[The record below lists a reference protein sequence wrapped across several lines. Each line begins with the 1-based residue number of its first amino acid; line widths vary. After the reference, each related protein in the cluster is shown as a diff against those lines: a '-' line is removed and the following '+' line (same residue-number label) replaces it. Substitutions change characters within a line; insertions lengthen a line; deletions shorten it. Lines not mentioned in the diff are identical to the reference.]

1 MYNNFC
7 ESYQDIVKLVIT
19 KTCMLINIK
28 NKYQEKS
35 DNSDKSNSYIVNK
48 VEEHIQIYKSFH
60 L

>member
-7 ESYQDIVKLVIT
+7 ESYQDMVKLVIT
-19 KTCMLINIK
+19 KACMLINIK
-28 NKYQEKS
+28 NKSQEKS